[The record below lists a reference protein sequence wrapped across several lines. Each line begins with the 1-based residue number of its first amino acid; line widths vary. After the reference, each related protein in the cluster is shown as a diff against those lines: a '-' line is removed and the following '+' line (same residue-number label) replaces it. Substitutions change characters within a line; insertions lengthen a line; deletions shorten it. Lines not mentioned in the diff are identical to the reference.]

1 VPVNVGYLVDGELP
15 IPDGSS
21 PLLLE
26 IGASDRNTMDV
37 EVLPRRGFEQAFLV
51 TAEPLI
57 DKYARGLTRSRRAD
71 KSEDRAEPMGQQHER
86 GFILPLAI
94 SPAPASGHEVVL
106 SPGHSDRRAFNGH
119 KQSGVGN
126 GTTTTSGSG
135 ELKAFNVGANAGC
148 ASLATLATKTG
159 KQAASFG
166 GWCSKKGLSQR
177 YVWTVPLSQMLTWIG
192 KQRVVDF
199 VKIDAQGMDL
209 EVVKSGG
216 ELLRSHVRRIGLEVV
231 SDDCNVLYEHQ
242 PKCSAVTSAL
252 AELGFEP
259 YTPVPCTP
267 PIARGRANHYCELEI
282 LYVNTGLR
290 LAEGAAFD
298 ADANATKVYLD
309 HHRAHLNWCA
319 GVYQIEE
326 YHPMLARY
334 KAGLAAGVPDARDA
348 NATMLAATAYGK
360 MNVEYFSEAHP
371 TGTPYAA
378 GRPYLCPQ
386 SCFLNGH
393 KKIPMHSAAANST
406 HMLGYTWPVV
416 MLKHNKH
423 MRCPW
428 W

>member
-1 VPVNVGYLVDGELP
+1 MLLLCQSHLAAPAVPPPEIHPKLVNKFVCRDLWSDQACAKLTPEQCSPAQRKNCAQTCQTCTPLVVPVNVGYLVDGELP

-166 GWCSKKGLSQR
+166 GWCAADGAAESGGWAAMEVAAELQGGL
-177 YVWTVPLSQMLTWIG
+177 PLS
-192 KQRVVDF
+192 
-199 VKIDAQGMDL
+199 
-209 EVVKSGG
+209 
-216 ELLRSHVRRIGLEVV
+216 VRCV
-231 SDDCNVLYEHQ
+231 
-242 PKCSAVTSAL
+242 
-252 AELGFEP
+252 
-259 YTPVPCTP
+259 
-267 PIARGRANHYCELEI
+267 
-282 LYVNTGLR
+282 
-290 LAEGAAFD
+290 
-298 ADANATKVYLD
+298 
-309 HHRAHLNWCA
+309 
-319 GVYQIEE
+319 
-326 YHPMLARY
+326 
-334 KAGLAAGVPDARDA
+334 
-348 NATMLAATAYGK
+348 
-360 MNVEYFSEAHP
+360 
-371 TGTPYAA
+371 
-378 GRPYLCPQ
+378 
-386 SCFLNGH
+386 
-393 KKIPMHSAAANST
+393 
-406 HMLGYTWPVV
+406 
-416 MLKHNKH
+416 
-423 MRCPW
+423 
-428 W
+428 